1 MRIDI
6 GKKKYGPL
14 LSIPNVVVRKNGKE
28 VFRGPRK
35 EVNVFLGLKPY
46 SPIGYKHIADGY
58 YKDYT
63 FELLEPLFELYDDID
78 DEKEVWITGS
88 KWDIL
93 EQTGMEESYF
103 SYVLHGRSRY
113 QGIYKIRRIQ

>member
-1 MRIDI
+1 MRIDT
-6 GKKKYGPL
+6 GKKKCENF

-35 EVNVFLGLKPY
+35 EVNVFLGFESY
-46 SPIGYKHIADGY
+46 SPIGYKHIAEGKY
-58 YKDYT
+58 EDYT
-63 FELLEPLFELYDDID
+63 FEILEPLFELYDDSD
-78 DEKEVWITGS
+78 DEEEVWITGS

-93 EQTGMEESYF
+93 EQTGMEFSYF
-103 SYVLHGRSRY
+103 SYILHGRCKY